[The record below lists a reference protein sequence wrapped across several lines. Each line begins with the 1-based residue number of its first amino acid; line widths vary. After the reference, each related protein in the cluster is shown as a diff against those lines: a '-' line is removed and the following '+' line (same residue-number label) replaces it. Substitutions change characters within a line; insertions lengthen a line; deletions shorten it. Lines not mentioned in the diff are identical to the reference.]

1 MNSPN
6 FFIIGV
12 VKGGTTSLY
21 NYLQQHS
28 DVYFSPIKETNF
40 FSRFDIDESKLIKEY
55 ASDIKINLKK
65 YFANGMKEVVHIAH
79 IKNIKDYNSL
89 FSQVNNE
96 KVIGEISNSYTIC
109 PQAVEEIN
117 KFNPNAKLLI
127 MLRNP
132 ISRIWSQYLMNLR
145 EGKTLEKDFIKEIE
159 KDYKKKDKGWG
170 VNHQYLELG
179 LYYEQIRK
187 VLKYFPKE
195 QFKIMFFEDYVN
207 NSESVI
213 HEICNYLEIDPNQNI
228 DFKDRHNAASLP
240 RSKAV
245 NVFLVKTGLLKQ
257 LKNLFGRE
265 MRQKL
270 KGLLYSTNNIPKIK
284 AEQRKYL
291 IDFYQKDV
299 ENLSSLLNVDLIK
312 KWSFYE

>member
-55 ASDIKINLKK
+55 ASDIKIDLKK

-79 IKNIKDYNSL
+79 IKNIKDYNLL
-89 FSQVNNE
+89 FSRVKNE
-96 KVIGEISNSYTIC
+96 KVIGEISNSYAIC
-109 PQAVEEIN
+109 LHAVEEIN

-145 EGKTLEKDFIKEIE
+145 EGKALEEDFIKEIE
-159 KDYKKKDKGWG
+159 KDFEKEDKGWG

-179 LYYEQIRK
+179 LYYEQIQR
-187 VLKYFPKE
+187 VFKYFPKE
-195 QFKIMFFEDYVN
+195 QFKIMFFEDYVKN
-207 NSESVI
+207 TENVI

-228 DFKDRHNAASLP
+228 DFNDRHNPASMP
-240 RSKAV
+240 RSKLV
-245 NVFLVKTGLLKQ
+245 NIFLVKTRLLKR
-257 LKNLFGRE
+257 LKDLMGRE
-265 MRQKL
+265 RRQKL
-270 KGLLYSTNNIPKIK
+270 KGLLYSTKDIPKIK
-284 AEQRKYL
+284 PEQRKYL

-299 ENLSSLLNVDLIK
+299 ENLSELLNTDLIE